1 MVAAIY
7 TDISHVV
14 SCPRTAWVVFV
25 IFCLLP
31 DYASL
36 FSSPLSVFVRRGRC
50 FDAIVGSN
58 AIFLLEVKTPPPFV
72 P

>member
-1 MVAAIY
+1 MPTNGVGVFRDFLPA
-7 TDISHVV
+7 
-14 SCPRTAWVVFV
+14 PRLCKF
-25 IFCLLP
+25 
-31 DYASL
+31 

>member
-1 MVAAIY
+1 
-7 TDISHVV
+7 
-14 SCPRTAWVVFV
+14 V

-50 FDAIVGSN
+50 FDAIVGSMPAN
-58 AIFLLEVKTPPPFV
+58 ARKSVDDMRQ
-72 P
+72 